1 MMIRYVI
8 VSIISEDNWTY
19 EIKVFDKRT
28 CFKKSEN
35 ITAGFKLSQG
45 YIQS

>member
-1 MMIRYVI
+1 MMVEYDL
-8 VSIISEDNWTY
+8 VSMISEDNWTY
-19 EIKVFDKRT
+19 EIEVLGSKT
-28 CFKKSEN
+28 SFKKSEN

>member
-1 MMIRYVI
+1 MTIKYDL
-8 VSIISEDNWTY
+8 VSMISEDNWTY
-19 EIKVFDKRT
+19 EIEVLGSRT
-28 CFKKSEN
+28 RFKKSES